1 MSHTTPATVRG
12 RRARQAAI
20 ARSVDVLPSADVMRR
35 NLLDTLAGASP
46 EAEAEGSA
54 WYLAA
59 HSIAADIADRHG
71 LSLAQAA
78 GVIAALSPQCGW
90 AENIR
95 LADQAAAEGRASGH
109 TADACR
115 KADAILAG
123 ADPFDVLGGRK
134 VRSFYANIVRP
145 TTPGPVTVDRHAVDM
160 LVGRRGAVE
169 DRVLERIGAYA
180 RCAAVIRGVARE
192 LGMRPH
198 ELQAVAWVA
207 WRQAHDVAYRYD
219 LTDL

>member
-20 ARSVDVLPSADVMRR
+20 GRSVEVLPSAEVMHR

-46 EAEAEGSA
+46 DAEAEGSA

-90 AENIR
+90 AENVR
-95 LADQAAAEGRASGH
+95 LADQAAADGTASGH

-123 ADPFDVLGGRK
+123 ADPFEVLGGRK
-134 VRSFYANIVRP
+134 VRSFYSNIVRP
-145 TTPGPVTVDRHAVDM
+145 TTAGAVTVDRHAVDM

-180 RCAAVIRGVARE
+180 RCAAVIRGVARD

-198 ELQAVAWVA
+198 EVQAVAWVA
-207 WRQAHDVAYRYD
+207 WRQVHDVAYRYD

>member
-1 MSHTTPATVRG
+1 MSHSTPATVRG
-12 RRARQAAI
+12 RKARQAAI
-20 ARSVDVLPSADVMRR
+20 GRSVEVLPSAEVMRR

-71 LSLAQAA
+71 LTLAQAA

-90 AENIR
+90 AENVR
-95 LADQAAAEGRASGH
+95 LADQAAADGEASGH

-123 ADPFDVLGGRK
+123 ADPFEVLGGRK

-180 RCAAVIRGVARE
+180 RCAAVIRSVARD

-198 ELQAVAWVA
+198 DVQAVAWVA
-207 WRQAHDVAYRYD
+207 WRQVHDVAYRYD